1 MVGSSRSLAYSMSKS
16 MIDQFTRCVALDLA
30 PKQVRVNSVN
40 PGIILTEMVR
50 NIVPAEHLDAFMR
63 ETYKIYPLGKV
74 AEAVDVA
81 KMIAFLASSECSFT
95 TGTRNTV
102 DSGFHVAC
110 PR

>member
-1 MVGSSRSLAYSMSKS
+1 
-16 MIDQFTRCVALDLA
+16 
-30 PKQVRVNSVN
+30 
-40 PGIILTEMVR
+40 
-50 NIVPAEHLDAFMR
+50 MR